1 MNEEVQKLVEN
12 TLKDVL
18 LGNTAITF
26 LFAVPLA
33 YIARNGLGMFIWGIT
48 LFIAPA
54 LCGVGTWIVSRVLNH
69 ANAFFN
75 SLWIKRGYVIY
86 VLMSAECLV
95 IYSISQIVKALVK

>member
-1 MNEEVQKLVEN
+1 MNEEAQKLVEN

-33 YIARNGLGMFIWGIT
+33 FIARHGLGAAMWAIT

-54 LCGVGTWIVSRVLNH
+54 LCGVGTWIVTRVLNH
-69 ANAFFN
+69 ATAFFK
-75 SLWIKRGYVIY
+75 STWIKRGYVIY
-86 VLMSAECLV
+86 VLMSAECLA